1 MRLHYRARGYRIL
14 AANVRLG
21 GSELDIVARRGGLLV
36 VCEVKARG
44 AGSLGDPLEAI
55 GPEKLR
61 RLRRAVEAL
70 IARRPELARLDVV
83 VEAAAL
89 RGWRVERVRVS

>member
-83 VEAAAL
+83 VEAAAF